1 MIRRSGCT
9 AIVRIIS
16 ARRATRYEKAICEN
30 G

>member
-1 MIRRSGCT
+1 MIRRSGCA

-16 ARRATRYEKAICEN
+16 ARRATRYEKGSYEN